1 MCHFLVIWWWVW
13 ESVPN
18 CALTISYFNLHIR
31 KKYVIIT
38 HVKKED
44 IMEKQGMVSDEIVR
58 EAESIIREQIP
69 YAHVLKYSH
78 NGANVFIGRRTE
90 GDGRN
95 YDSKAV
101 ICVIKAGKEPLVFRV
116 SESVGN
122 DSMTVFTRA
131 TVDGIP
137 SKSSHGE
144 AIGLYPYTISLSSD
158 RKTPDTDIL
167 GHATEI
173 YMGFDEENPN
183 MVQIGEIF
191 KKFVPM
197 RYEEIEKQLRE
208 AEQDSKTAQLRNN
221 KLAEVMLFDK
231 TFRGF

>member
-1 MCHFLVIWWWVW
+1 
-13 ESVPN
+13 
-18 CALTISYFNLHIR
+18 
-31 KKYVIIT
+31 
-38 HVKKED
+38 
-44 IMEKQGMVSDEIVR
+44 MEKQGMVSDEIVR

-183 MVQIGEIF
+183 MVQIGDIF
-191 KKFVPM
+191 KRFVPM
-197 RYEEIEKQLRE
+197 RFEEIEKQLRE

>member
-1 MCHFLVIWWWVW
+1 
-13 ESVPN
+13 
-18 CALTISYFNLHIR
+18 
-31 KKYVIIT
+31 
-38 HVKKED
+38 
-44 IMEKQGMVSDEIVR
+44 MEKQSYVSNEVVKL
-58 EAESIIREQIP
+58 AESIIREQIP

-90 GDGRN
+90 GDSRN

-101 ICVIKAGKEPLVFRV
+101 ICVVKADKKPLVFRV

-137 SKSSHGE
+137 SKSSRDE

-208 AEQDSKTAQLRNN
+208 AEQNSKTTQLKNN
-221 KLAEVMLFDK
+221 KLAEMMRFNDN
-231 TFRGF
+231 FRGF

>member
-1 MCHFLVIWWWVW
+1 
-13 ESVPN
+13 
-18 CALTISYFNLHIR
+18 
-31 KKYVIIT
+31 
-38 HVKKED
+38 
-44 IMEKQGMVSDEIVR
+44 MEKQGMVSDEIVR

-69 YAHVLKYSH
+69 NAYVLKYSH
-78 NGANVFIGRRTE
+78 SGANVFIGRRTK
-90 GDGRN
+90 GGGRD

-101 ICVIKAGKEPLVFRV
+101 ICVIKTGKKPLVFRV
-116 SESVGN
+116 SENVGN

-137 SKSSHGE
+137 SKSSRDE
-144 AIGLYPYTISLSSD
+144 AIIGLYPYTISLSSD

-173 YMGFDEENPN
+173 YMGFDEENPK

-208 AEQDSKTAQLRNN
+208 AEQNSKTAQLKNN
-221 KLAEVMLFDK
+221 KLAEMMLFDK